1 MADPII
7 RAMEDESQIAAFI
20 DRWTGVTGSERANYQ
35 LFITGLC
42 DLLGLAKPEPAHEDT
57 RDNAYVFERRVTFA
71 HGDGSASNGFI
82 DCYRRGA
89 FVLEAKKVKAGA
101 HTKGFDDALLRA
113 RAQAESYARAL
124 PAAEGRPPFVV
135 VVDVGHV
142 IEVYAEFTRSGATYT
157 PFPDT
162 RSHRI
167 RLADLRDAG
176 IRDRLRK
183 LWQDPMSLDPARA
196 SAKVT
201 REVAVQLAT
210 VARSLEAAG
219 HPAERVAAFLTRCL
233 FSMFAEDV
241 ELLPRTAGGDGAFV
255 HLLKTYGDQP
265 ETLQKML
272 GILWADMD
280 RGGFSAALAKDVLR
294 FNGKLFKGY
303 AADGYALRLDRDQ
316 IDGLLAAAKANWREV
331 EPAIF
336 GTLLERA
343 LDPDE
348 RHALGAHYTPRA
360 YVERLVLPTVVEPL
374 RADWANA
381 QAAALL
387 LANEAMALPEG
398 RDREKKLAE
407 ARAEVK
413 RFHHQ
418 LCTVRVLDPAC
429 GSGNFLYV
437 TLEHLKRLEGEVL
450 EQLHAL
456 GESQAKLGLE
466 GETVT
471 LQQLRG
477 IELNERAAA
486 LAELV
491 LWIGYLQWH
500 LRTMGGATIAE
511 PVIHDYRNIE
521 HRDAVLDC
529 DGQEP
534 MRNDAGQLVTRWDG
548 TSYKPHP
555 ATGDPVPDEA
565 AQVPQWRY
573 LNPRQADWPEVD
585 FIVGN
590 PPFIGNKRMRDAL
603 GDGYVEALR
612 KSWPK
617 VPESADFVMYWWHRA
632 AEVVQGG
639 AARRFG
645 LITTNS
651 IRQTFNRRVVESHL
665 AATPPLGLAFAIP
678 DHPWVDSSD
687 GAAVRIAMTVGTAE
701 QQLGTLVTVTE
712 EGTKDLEGAPNVL
725 TSRRGVITADLRVG
739 ARVTSA
745 TRLKSNSRLCWQGV
759 KLVGDGFL
767 VPPALAPEMAA
778 AGSGVIK
785 RFLSNK
791 DLVQVSRR
799 LWVVDFAGLDMD
811 AARQANPLAFQ
822 QVHDRVK
829 PLRDQNREASRKAR
843 WWLFGR
849 SNENM
854 RSAVAGLD
862 QYIVTPEVAKH
873 RPFAFTSPV
882 VPDASLYVIAAD
894 SPVLLGCLSS
904 SCHLEW
910 SLVAGGRMGVG
921 NDPRYNTRCFD
932 TYPFPDADTGLTA
945 DLQTRIGSLA
955 AKISAHRV
963 GRQAAHADLTLTGL
977 YNVLAKLRSAEH
989 LSSKERA
996 IHERGLVSVLLTLH
1010 EELDAAVLEAYGWDD
1025 LHPALADHTPAG
1037 ADARGVAVDDL
1048 LERLVALNAKRAA
1061 EEAAGTVRW
1070 LRPAYQTAPAEG
1082 GAGVHGEQSMLDVG
1096 TGEDELTAPTATAAS
1111 ALTAKRPWPSG
1122 LPEQIKAVAEV
1133 ITMSARPLAIADL
1146 EQHFTARGRWRA
1158 RLPIIVETLEA
1169 VGRVRRISADAERW
1183 QTT

>member
-1 MADPII
+1 MI
-7 RAMEDESQIAAFI
+7 RSMGDEYQITAFI
-20 DRWTGVTGSERANYQ
+20 DRWQGVSGSERSNYQ

-57 RDNAYVFERRVTFA
+57 QDNAYVFERRVTFA
-71 HGDGSASNGFI
+71 HGDGSSSNGFI

-124 PAAEGRPPFVV
+124 PASEGRPPFVV

-201 REVAVQLAT
+201 REVAVQLAS

-241 ELLPRTAGGDGAFV
+241 ELLPRTASGDGAFV
-255 HLLKTYGDQP
+255 HLLKAYGEQP

-303 AADGYALRLDRDQ
+303 AVDGYVLRLDRDQ

-343 LDPDE
+343 LDPAE

-450 EQLHAL
+450 EQLHVL
-456 GESQAKLGLE
+456 GESQARLGLE

-521 HRDAVLDC
+521 HRDAVLDF

-534 MRNDAGQLVTRWDG
+534 MRDAAGHLVTRWDG
-548 TSYKPHP
+548 VTHRPHP
-555 ATGDPVPDEA
+555 VTGESVPDDG

-573 LNPRQADWPEVD
+573 LNPRQAAWPEVD

-612 KSWPK
+612 GAWRS
-617 VPESADFVMYWWHRA
+617 VPESADFVMYWWRHAADAVRA
-632 AEVVQGG
+632 GPV
-639 AARRFG
+639 RRFG

-651 IRQTFNRRVVESHL
+651 IRQVFNRRVVEDVLTDGRL
-665 AATPPLGLAFAIP
+665 AIQFAVP
-678 DHPWVDSSD
+678 DHPWVDSAD
-687 GAAVRIAMTVGTAE
+687 GAAVRIAMTVVSSDNAVPGRLLEVQSEVESGDGDA
-701 QQLGTLVTVTE
+701 TVQFRE
-712 EGTKDLEGAPNVL
+712 RHG
-725 TSRRGVITADLRVG
+725 RVG
-739 ARVTSA
+739 ATLTLGIGAPVK
-745 TRLKSNSRLCWQGV
+745 RLESNAGMSYMGVILC
-759 KLVGDGFL
+759 GDGFFIDDP
-767 VPPALAPEMAA
+767 VAEPARAA
-778 AGSGVIK
+778 AAAEGVVRLYLSGTDLAK
-785 RFLSNK
+785 RI
-791 DLVQVSRR
+791 RGR
-799 LWVVDFAGLDMD
+799 EVVDLTGLTVE
-811 AARQANPLAFQ
+811 AARLKAPVAYQW
-822 QVHDRVK
+822 VHDRVK
-829 PLRDQNREASRKAR
+829 PVREQSNRRAHREN
-843 WWLFGR
+843 WWLYGEKRPLMRRALEGLPRYIATARTAKFR
-849 SNENM
+849 VFQFVDARFLAESNVIV
-854 RSAVAGLD
+854 VASG
-862 QYIVTPEVAKH
+862 E
-873 RPFAFTSPV
+873 
-882 VPDASLYVIAAD
+882 SLH
-894 SPVLLGCLSS
+894 LGVLSS
-904 SCHLEW
+904 STHTCW
-910 SLVAGGRMGVG
+910 ADRMGATLEDRPHYTNSTV
-921 NDPRYNTRCFD
+921 FE
-932 TYPFPDADTGLTA
+932 PFPFPSSDTGLTPA
-945 DLQTRIGSLA
+945 LANRIGALA
-955 AKISAHRV
+955 EQIDAHRKA
-963 GRQAAHADLTLTGL
+963 RQRAQDDLTMTSI
-977 YNVLAKLRSAEH
+977 YNVLAKLRSEEPLTAKEQVLH
-989 LSSKERA
+989 LK
-996 IHERGLVSVLLTLH
+996 GLVTVLRSLH
-1010 EELDAAVLEAYGWDD
+1010 DELDAAVLEAYGWTD
-1025 LHPALADHTPAG
+1025 LLPAISDYRAANAG
-1037 ADARGVAVDDL
+1037 ARAAAVDTL
-1048 LERLVALNAKRAA
+1048 LERLMTLNSKRAA
-1061 EEAAGTVRW
+1061 EEAAGTVRL
-1070 LRPAYQTAPAEG
+1070 LRPEFQLRARA
-1082 GAGVHGEQSMLDVG
+1082 GEQVGIEIEDVP
-1096 TGEDELTAPTATAAS
+1096 EVAS
-1111 ALTAKRPWPSG
+1111 PPPPPTAKRPWPSG

-1146 EQHFTARGRWRA
+1146 ELHFTARGRWRD
-1158 RLPIIVETLEA
+1158 RLPTIVETLEA
-1169 VGRVRRISADAERW
+1169 LGRIRKSPASAERW
-1183 QTT
+1183 ASA